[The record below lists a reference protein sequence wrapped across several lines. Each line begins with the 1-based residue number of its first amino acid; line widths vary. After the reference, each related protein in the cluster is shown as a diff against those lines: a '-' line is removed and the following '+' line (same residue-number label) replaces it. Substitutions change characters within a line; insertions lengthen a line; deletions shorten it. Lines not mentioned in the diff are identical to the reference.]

1 MSKFLAPPGLQHA
14 RLPCPSLISRV
25 CSNSCPLSW
34 WCHPTISSSAAPFSF
49 YLQSLPASGSFP
61 MSCLFTSDSRS
72 IGASA
77 SASVFSMS
85 LFNQPWIG
93 LISFRIDWFD
103 LLTVQGTLRSLLQHH
118 SSKESILWCSTFFT
132 VQLSQSSMT
141 TRKTIALTIQIFV
154 GRVTS
159 LLFNTLSRF
168 VIAFLPR
175 SNRLLISWL

>member
-61 MSCLFTSDSRS
+61 MSCLFTSDSQS

-93 LISFRIDWFD
+93 LISFRIDWLD
-103 LLTVQGTLRSLLQHH
+103 WSPIEGLISLLSKGLWRVF
-118 SSKESILWCSTFFT
+118 SSTTFESIS
-132 VQLSQSSMT
+132 
-141 TRKTIALTIQIFV
+141 
-154 GRVTS
+154 S
-159 LLFNTLSRF
+159 LLSLFYGPTFTSIHDYWKNHSF
-168 VIAFLPR
+168 DY
-175 SNRLLISWL
+175 SNLCWQSDVSSF